1 MAWKTR
7 GFEVVPSRPGVKPK
21 PGRFFSSN
29 SRLRP
34 MQKTFA
40 LLLTLT
46 ALVTTAF
53 AQRDIGEVV
62 TTTDSQA
69 FAVTIDSSNTELL
82 GLARTAFNAHG
93 RYRLVASGG
102 AFALTFSAAGA
113 NQVSVSIA
121 RGGAVIHNETV
132 AGTSLRNALLRAA
145 DVAVTKTSGLR
156 GFFAGKLAFVSDRG
170 GQQTILT
177 GDLFFGEVQSHPVQG
192 KNIVGPRWS
201 PDGGKIIFTSYR
213 NGFPD
218 IYTLN
223 LRTRTLE
230 TFVSLKGTNS
240 GARFSPDGS
249 RVAMVL
255 SGEGNPEVYVGNA
268 QGKQIKRLTNNQ
280 SVEASPAW
288 SPDGSRLVL
297 TSDAAGG
304 PQLHVMSAAGGA
316 MQRLATN
323 LSRYCAEPDWSRADP
338 NKIVFTAGM
347 GKGYQT
353 AVYDMAART
362 AKVVTKAPMDAIE
375 PVWCAD
381 GRHVVV
387 TFRNATSRSLWL
399 IDTESGKSTRLS
411 PAALGNAWNA
421 SYLAP

>member
-1 MAWKTR
+1 
-7 GFEVVPSRPGVKPK
+7 
-21 PGRFFSSN
+21 
-29 SRLRP
+29 

-40 LLLTLT
+40 LLL
-46 ALVTTAF
+46 ALALGAVTVLGQA
-53 AQRDIGEVV
+53 RKIGEVV
-62 TTTDSQA
+62 TTVDSQT
-69 FAVTIDSSNTELL
+69 FAVTVDSNNPELL
-82 GLARTAFNAHG
+82 NLARVAFNAHG
-93 RYRLVASGG
+93 HFRLVASGG
-102 AFALTFSAAGA
+102 AFALSFNAAGA
-113 NQVSVSIA
+113 SQVSVTVA
-121 RGGAVIHNETV
+121 RGGSVVHSETV
-132 AGTSLRNALLRAA
+132 AGTSLRHALLRAA
-145 DVAVTKTSGLR
+145 DVAVAKTTGR
-156 GFFAGKLAFVSDRG
+156 PGFFAGKLAFVSDRG

-201 PDGGKIIFTSYR
+201 SDGAKIIFTSFR

-223 LRTRTLE
+223 LRTRSLD
-230 TFVSLKGTNS
+230 TFVSVKGTNS

-255 SGEGNPEVYVGNA
+255 SGEGNPEIYVSNA
-268 QGKQIKRLTNNQ
+268 QGRQIKRLTNNQ
-280 SVEASPAW
+280 SVEASPCW
-288 SPDGSRLVL
+288 SPDGSRLVF

-323 LSRYCAEPDWSRADP
+323 ISRYCTEPDWSRADP
-338 NKIVFTAGM
+338 KKIVFTAGVAR
-347 GKGYQT
+347 GFQT
-353 AVYDMAART
+353 AVFDLGT
-362 AKVVTKAPMDAIE
+362 GVAKIVTKAPTDAVE

-387 TFRNATSRSLWL
+387 TFRSATARSLWL
-399 IDTESGKSTRLS
+399 VDTESSKATRLS
-411 PAALGNAWNA
+411 PASLGNAWNA